1 VSESVREKKINDES
15 RCRHSREKPILS
27 ILPNCPN
34 HQSTRCPT
42 GVASLCKSCAWVL
55 TVQTRKSTQRNTA
68 KNSELLAEIGAHY
81 ISTQETTIKAAADKY
96 GPFDLMFEATGFA
109 PIVFEAMEHLGKNGV
124 LILSS
129 VTGGQERSGSG

>member
-1 VSESVREKKINDES
+1 LPSFQGKANSIHLAELPKPSVHEV
-15 RCRHSREKPILS
+15 
-27 ILPNCPN
+27 PNG
-34 HQSTRCPT
+34 R
-42 GVASLCKSCAWVL
+42 GVLVQVLRVGVL

-129 VTGGQERSGSG
+129 VTGGAGAFRFRLT